1 MGCGHGDF
9 YFWMI
14 NQSAQPQSY
23 VGVDLVP
30 SHCRIARDRLPRE
43 CLVIEGDFL
52 QASLEKCDIA
62 VLSGALNIYCDGWSE
77 NAHKILDRIWQLC
90 REGIVFTIRSPHGL
104 TGPPSRLRAQQEDY
118 IVFN

>member
-1 MGCGHGDF
+1 MKKSSRETFSVYERNWQLNGEGSP
-9 YFWMI
+9 
-14 NQSAQPQSY
+14 N
-23 VGVDLVP
+23 
-30 SHCRIARDRLPRE
+30 ARDRLPRE

-62 VLSGALNIYCDGWSE
+62 VLSGGLNIYCDGWSE

-104 TGPPSRLRAQQEDY
+104 TGPPSRLRARQEGY
-118 IVFN
+118 IEFFN